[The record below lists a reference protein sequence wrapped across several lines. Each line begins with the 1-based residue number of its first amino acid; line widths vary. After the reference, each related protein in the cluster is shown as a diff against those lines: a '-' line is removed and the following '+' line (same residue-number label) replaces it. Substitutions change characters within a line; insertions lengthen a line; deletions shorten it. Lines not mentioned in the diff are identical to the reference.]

1 MAWLEWGSPRS
12 GCSHQIQFS
21 PWPAA
26 PGAGRLARAAIFA
39 MVCSTTPQPRPAEA
53 LLNFLRHRMGL
64 SEGALA
70 LGLKQAELDQA
81 PLPAV
86 LWRYGLLSLEQ
97 LAQVFDWQED
107 QP

>member
-1 MAWLEWGSPRS
+1 
-12 GCSHQIQFS
+12 
-21 PWPAA
+21 
-26 PGAGRLARAAIFA
+26 
-39 MVCSTTPQPRPAEA
+39 MVSSSTPQPQPAEA
-53 LLNFLRHRMGL
+53 LLRFLRHQLGL
-64 SEGALA
+64 SESALA
-70 LGLKQAELDQA
+70 MGLKQAELEQA